1 MVSRQTAYF
10 APCKH
15 LELKEPEISAQ
26 VKVENETAHI
36 TLTAASLSRLV
47 ELTFEG
53 EEAVFSDNYFDLPA
67 KRSISVTV
75 PVPAGWEET
84 EIQSALKIRSVYDT
98 YAHAANA

>member
-10 APCKH
+10 APSKH

-53 EEAVFSDNYFDLPA
+53 EEAVFSDNYFDLPQND
-67 KRSISVTV
+67 R
-75 PVPAGWEET
+75 
-84 EIQSALKIRSVYDT
+84 SALLFLFQLAGRKQKSNPR
-98 YAHAANA
+98 

>member
-1 MVSRQTAYF
+1 
-10 APCKH
+10 
-15 LELKEPEISAQ
+15 
-26 VKVENETAHI
+26 
-36 TLTAASLSRLV
+36 
-47 ELTFEG
+47 
-53 EEAVFSDNYFDLPA
+53 VFSDNYFDLPA